1 MTQATNSLGEA
12 DSWAHVERLVQGSKS
27 SFYWAMRLLPVAK
40 RRAMFAV
47 YAYCRELD
55 DIADEPAPETEKQ
68 QGLAAW
74 RREVNAVYDNAP
86 TTSLGRTL
94 NDVRQ
99 DFPIQRD
106 DLLAVIDGV
115 ATDANGPV
123 VRPSLAELELYC
135 DRVAGAV
142 GLLSVA
148 IFGATGHAGEMLA
161 RSLGR
166 ALQFTNILRD
176 LREDAADGR
185 VYLPDEWL
193 RDAGIEALSPE
204 TIMNDPALGD
214 VCRTMA
220 AAADGYFKQADDALA
235 ACDRRAV
242 RPAVVMMVSYRRL
255 LRKMERRG
263 WPQTGDKARLSAA
276 EKLAIGVYHGLL

>member
-1 MTQATNSLGEA
+1 MTQATDSLGEA
-12 DSWAHVERLVQGSKS
+12 ESWAHVERLVQGSKS
-27 SFYWAMRLLPVAK
+27 SFYWAMRLLPLAK
-40 RRAMFAV
+40 RRAMFAI

-55 DIADEPAPETEKQ
+55 DIADEPAPDNEKR

-74 RREVNAVYDNAP
+74 RREVDAVFENAP
-86 TTSLGRTL
+86 TTPLGRTL
-94 NDVRQ
+94 NTVRQ
-99 DFPIQRD
+99 RYPIRRE

-115 ATDANGPV
+115 ETDAGGPV
-123 VRPSLAELELYC
+123 VRPSLGDLELYC

-148 IFGATGHAGEMLA
+148 IFGATGEAGEALA

-185 VYLPDEWL
+185 VYLADEWL
-193 RDAGIEALSPE
+193 RDAGIEEMLPE
-204 TIMNDPALGD
+204 AIMSDPALAD

-220 AAADGYFKQADDALA
+220 AAAEGYFKQADEALA
-235 ACDRRAV
+235 ACNRRAV

>member
-1 MTQATNSLGEA
+1 MTQATESLGDAE
-12 DSWAHVERLVQGSKS
+12 SWAHVERLVQGSKS
-27 SFYWAMRLLPVAK
+27 SFYWAMRLLPAAK
-40 RRAMFAV
+40 RRAMFAI

-55 DIADEPAPETEKQ
+55 DIADEPAPEDQKRHD
-68 QGLAAW
+68 LAAW
-74 RREVNAVYDNAP
+74 RQEVNAVYNNAP
-86 TTSLGRTL
+86 TTPLGRTL

-99 DFPIQRD
+99 RFPIRRE

-115 ATDANGPV
+115 ATDADGPV
-123 VRPSLAELELYC
+123 VRPNLSDLELYC

-148 IFGATGHAGEMLA
+148 IFGATGRAGEALA

-176 LREDAADGR
+176 LREDAAEGR

-193 RDAGIEALSPE
+193 RDAGIEARSPE
-204 TIMNDPALGD
+204 TIMADPALAD

-220 AAADGYFKQADDALA
+220 AAANDYFGQADDALA
-235 ACDRRAV
+235 DCERRSV

-255 LRKMERRG
+255 LHKMERRG
-263 WPQTGDKARLSAA
+263 WPHAGEKVRLSAA
-276 EKLAIGVYHGLL
+276 EKLAIGIYYGVL

>member
-1 MTQATNSLGEA
+1 MTQAADRIGEA
-12 DSWAHVERLVQGSKS
+12 ESWAHVERLVQGSKS
-27 SFYWAMRLLPVAK
+27 SFYWAMRLLPAAK
-40 RRAMFAV
+40 RRAMFAI

-74 RREVNAVYDNAP
+74 RKEVNAVYENAP
-86 TTSLGRTL
+86 TTPLGRTL

-99 DFPIQRD
+99 HYPIRRD

-115 ATDANGPV
+115 ETDADGPV
-123 VRPSLAELELYC
+123 VRPSLADLELYC

-148 IFGATGHAGEMLA
+148 VFGATGSAGKALA

-193 RDAGIEALSPE
+193 RDAGIEARSPA
-204 TIMNDPALGD
+204 TIMADPALAG

-220 AAADGYFKQADDALA
+220 AAANSYFEQADSALA
-235 ACDRRAV
+235 DCDRRAV

-255 LRKMERRG
+255 LHKMERRG
-263 WPQTGDKARLSAA
+263 WPPAGDKVRLSAM